1 VQRGV
6 TEMNEEKFNK
16 FAELLEK
23 YLETQKVFVQNPQRM
38 EEVNAAT
45 ETACRLFPDAK
56 ISIEDDPLQMGAAI
70 LRIEDFDIVVRETED
85 FCSIIDKA
93 NNFDIYPVG
102 DEKIRIDILFADA
115 LIRI

>member
-1 VQRGV
+1 
-6 TEMNEEKFNK
+6 MNEEQFNG
-16 FAELLEK
+16 FVEILTD
-23 YLETQKVFVQNPQRM
+23 YLKAKKVFVQNPRRM
-38 EEVNAAT
+38 EEINVAT
-45 ETACRLFPDAK
+45 EMVCRLFPDAQ
-56 ISIEDDPLQMGAAI
+56 ISIEDDPLQMGAVI

-102 DEKIRIDILFADA
+102 DEKVRIDILFANA